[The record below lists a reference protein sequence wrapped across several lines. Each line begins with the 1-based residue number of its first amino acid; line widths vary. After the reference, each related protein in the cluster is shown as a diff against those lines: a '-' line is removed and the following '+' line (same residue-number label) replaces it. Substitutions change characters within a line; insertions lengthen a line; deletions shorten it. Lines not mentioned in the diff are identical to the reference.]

1 MNGTKLRTLA
11 TALIVG
17 ALGGADMA
25 RASPYAYATLNEP
38 SGDSTYAIGINST
51 NQIVGLY
58 TNGTGNHGFIY
69 IYGTYITLDDPLGSG
84 TEALG
89 INNRGR

>member
-38 SGDSTYAIGINST
+38 SGDSTYATGINST

-58 TNGTGNHGFIY
+58 TNGNID
-69 IYGTYITLDDPLGSG
+69 GTYITLDDPLGSG